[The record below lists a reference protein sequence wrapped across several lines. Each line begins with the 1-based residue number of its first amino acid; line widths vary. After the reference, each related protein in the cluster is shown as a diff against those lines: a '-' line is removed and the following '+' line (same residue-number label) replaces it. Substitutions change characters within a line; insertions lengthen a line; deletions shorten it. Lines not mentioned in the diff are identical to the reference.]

1 VFCAPR
7 NAPYTVVNGRVVVE
21 NEQVVTVNMRPV
33 IDAHNCFA
41 RQFAGQ
47 S

>member
-1 VFCAPR
+1 VI
-7 NAPYTVVNGRVVVE
+7 NGRVVVE
-21 NEQVVTVNMRPV
+21 NGQVVTVNMRPV
-33 IDAHNCFA
+33 IDAHNRFA